1 MNSRDTNG
9 FTLIE
14 LLVVIA
20 VIGILASVVMVS
32 LNSARGKG
40 RDARKIADFKSIATA
55 FQLYYDTYGVMPSNY
70 FTYGINNE
78 AEGGGN
84 YELTMQDVV
93 NAGFLPSIPRSPGGG
108 TYAYYNYGAG
118 NSIGAILVTTL
129 EAAPNSTT
137 GIPPSC
143 RPWAAGQNWCD
154 QSNNKAYCLC
164 VTY

>member
-84 YELTMQDVV
+84 YELTM
-93 NAGFLPSIPRSPGGG
+93 
-108 TYAYYNYGAG
+108 
-118 NSIGAILVTTL
+118 
-129 EAAPNSTT
+129 
-137 GIPPSC
+137 
-143 RPWAAGQNWCD
+143 
-154 QSNNKAYCLC
+154 
-164 VTY
+164 